1 MHGLAFFVEKIGGTE
16 LELSL
21 DHACHP
27 FQGGDRRSQN
37 DNQSHTNHSS
47 NPNVNGNSNGKDG
60 GKSGYDG
67 NLFECTR
74 ALDSLHRAFVMCN
87 HLSEC
92 DWLFICCLAARVQGA
107 LGGLRFVLKR
117 SIARVPLVGWALQM
131 LHFVFIDRCWRT
143 DEAGM
148 GATLQQLR
156 ACAGQQ
162 DGQWK
167 QRSGFWLAIF
177 PEGTDFTE
185 RKRDACQ
192 EFARARGLPVLQHV
206 LLPRTRG
213 TYLCLH
219 SLHSVF
225 DALIDVTVAYDK
237 GKGGMHDLAK
247 MAIGRGP
254 RRVFLHLKL
263 LPVGAPLAL
272 SQHAFNEAMFD
283 MYTRKNAH
291 LSHVYAN
298 GSMPF
303 SNICSLRPPTS
314 IGLGSLS
321 LSLLMTMAI
330 IAYISTRAYVW
341 FLATHD

>member
-1 MHGLAFFVEKIGGTE
+1 M
-16 LELSL
+16 
-21 DHACHP
+21 
-27 FQGGDRRSQN
+27 
-37 DNQSHTNHSS
+37 
-47 NPNVNGNSNGKDG
+47 
-60 GKSGYDG
+60 
-67 NLFECTR
+67 
-74 ALDSLHRAFVMCN
+74 
-87 HLSEC
+87 
-92 DWLFICCLAARVQGA
+92 QGA

-156 ACAGQQ
+156 ACAGKQNGQQ
-162 DGQWK
+162 K
-167 QRSGFWLAIF
+167 QRRGFWLAIF

-185 RKRDACQ
+185 QKRDACQ

-219 SLHSVF
+219 QLHSVF

-237 GKGGMHDLAK
+237 GQGGMHDLAK
-247 MAIGRGP
+247 LAIGRGP

-263 LPVGAPLAL
+263 LPVGAPQAF

-283 MYTRKNAH
+283 MYMRKDAL
-291 LSHVYAN
+291 LSHVYAK
-298 GSMPF
+298 GSMP
-303 SNICSLRPPTS
+303 SSTLVSLRPPTR
-314 IGLGSLS
+314 IGFASLALS
-321 LSLLMTMAI
+321 LFMTMVTVSLFI
-330 IAYISTRAYVW
+330 
-341 FLATHD
+341 LP

>member
-1 MHGLAFFVEKIGGTE
+1 MRQVDDPAASGLPPWLGSLLALLVVTHLFALVYWLSRLT
-16 LELSL
+16 LER
-21 DHACHP
+21 P
-27 FQGGDRRSQN
+27 G
-37 DNQSHTNHSS
+37 
-47 NPNVNGNSNGKDG
+47 
-60 GKSGYDG
+60 
-67 NLFECTR
+67 
-74 ALDSLHRAFVMCN
+74 
-87 HLSEC
+87 
-92 DWLFICCLAARVQGA
+92 GA

-148 GATLQQLR
+148 AATLQQLG

-162 DGQWK
+162 DRQK
-167 QRSGFWLAIF
+167 QLRSGFWLAIF

-237 GKGGMHDLAK
+237 GKGGMHDLVK

-254 RRVFLHLKL
+254 RRVFLHIKL
-263 LPVGAPLAL
+263 LPVDAPLAL

-283 MYTRKNAH
+283 IYRCKDAL
-291 LSHVYAN
+291 LSHAYAK
-298 GSMPF
+298 GSMP
-303 SNICSLRPPTS
+303 SSTLCSLRPPTR
-314 IGLGSLS
+314 LGFASLA
-321 LSLLMTMAI
+321 LSLLMTMAVTVYLRI
-330 IAYISTRAYVW
+330 GVRH
-341 FLATHD
+341 L